1 MKITVEKAPTSSA
14 PVDAKAE
21 APPTPEPEPKSSDID
36 LTKVIKTE
44 EIKLGNKLRYQI
56 FVPEVLD
63 VQCEK
68 LNNSGG
74 GFNSKIFLKIYKL
87 KNLK

>member
-1 MKITVEKAPTSSA
+1 MKITVEKAPSPPAPA

-21 APPTPEPEPKSSDID
+21 TPEPEPKSSDID

-74 GFNSKIFLKIYKL
+74 GFNSENF
-87 KNLK
+87 